1 MVGNKKLID
10 ITMEFPNSACDI
22 KNLNAIGN
30 GKKDLIKLADE
41 AGLTDSRSL
50 EDYAQFIKKYSDAID
65 LRKYLLF
72 QYYNYENTDLNMN
85 KINKAKAQIR
95 ELLSGEP
102 NTTVYFLEE
111 RDGLLD
117 IDEHSIYEIFG
128 KKEPKK
134 DIETKYE
141 KIFEDRKL
149 FMDLAGILMLSDLKK
164 ILPKNLAEQI
174 SFKSISN
181 AMTKSLDI
189 ESATEDNQ
197 EYRLNVTKEVISS
210 LEKFKDKIDIE
221 KWLLIAGYRFKS
233 SLEKHY
239 HNEKISEDEIR
250 IINYYYNRLAQISS
264 LLGDSKKVKFKGKLE
279 NGTDQFEH
287 VSISARDLGMSVAN
301 LRKKVTPNNFELQED
316 SLKGLEESDISLNKL
331 FKKVKE
337 PQELLGDDESVE
349 IGKLDKYRVNFIS
362 PDEKKKIFYAYE
374 EKPIAYRGTKGKAYE
389 GYGVFI
395 YPKKKFA
402 MLECFFKK
410 DKDGKKKFAY
420 DTATVI
426 VPIEKLEDVL
436 KSREKLEK
444 IPLAKELKVPSGE
457 KAETVKY
464 AEHERL
470 ERNVKH
476 KRIEQRRPIRIY
488 HTANWK
494 KRIDGILSGKVN
506 PFLISIVASGK
517 KRTKEKAKQ
526 DKEKEFVQNMSK

>member
-50 EDYAQFIKKYSDAID
+50 EDYAQFIKKYSEAID
-65 LRKYLLF
+65 LRRYLLF

-164 ILPKNLAEQI
+164 ILPQNLAEQI

-233 SLEKHY
+233 NLEKHY

-287 VSISARDLGMSVAN
+287 VSISARDLGISVAN
-301 LRKKVTPNNFELQED
+301 LRKKVTPNNFELQKD

-331 FKKVKE
+331 FIWLI
-337 PQELLGDDESVE
+337 Q
-349 IGKLDKYRVNFIS
+349 
-362 PDEKKKIFYAYE
+362 
-374 EKPIAYRGTKGKAYE
+374 
-389 GYGVFI
+389 
-395 YPKKKFA
+395 
-402 MLECFFKK
+402 
-410 DKDGKKKFAY
+410 
-420 DTATVI
+420 
-426 VPIEKLEDVL
+426 
-436 KSREKLEK
+436 
-444 IPLAKELKVPSGE
+444 
-457 KAETVKY
+457 
-464 AEHERL
+464 
-470 ERNVKH
+470 
-476 KRIEQRRPIRIY
+476 
-488 HTANWK
+488 
-494 KRIDGILSGKVN
+494 LS
-506 PFLISIVASGK
+506 FL
-517 KRTKEKAKQ
+517 
-526 DKEKEFVQNMSK
+526 

>member
-1 MVGNKKLID
+1 MIGNKKLVD
-10 ITMEFPNSACDI
+10 ILKLFPNSACDL
-22 KNLNAIGN
+22 KNLNAISN
-30 GKKDLIKLADE
+30 GRKDLIKIAE
-41 AGLTDSRSL
+41 AEGLTNNRTL
-50 EDYAQFIKKYSDAID
+50 QAYEQFIKKHSDLID
-65 LRKYLLF
+65 LRRYLLF
-72 QYYNYENTDLNMN
+72 QYFNYDTPDLNRN
-85 KINKAKAQIR
+85 VINNAKEQIK

-111 RDGLLD
+111 RDGLLE
-117 IDEHSIYEIFG
+117 IDEHSIDEVLGIKKP
-128 KKEPKK
+128 KKEI
-134 DIETKYE
+134 DTKYE
-141 KIFEDRKL
+141 KIFVDKKFLR
-149 FMDLAGILMLSDLKK
+149 DLIGTLMLSDLNK
-164 ILPKNLAEQI
+164 ILPKHLAEQI

-181 AMTKSLDI
+181 AVAKSSDI
-189 ESATEDNQ
+189 NLATEDNQ
-197 EYRLNVTKEVISS
+197 EYRLNVTNEVIRDM
-210 LEKFKDKIDIE
+210 EKFKDKIDIE

-233 SLEKHY
+233 NLEKHY

-287 VSISARDLGMSVAN
+287 VSISARDLGISVAN

-331 FKKVKE
+331 FKKVQE

-349 IGKLDKYRVNFIS
+349 IGKLEKYRVNFIS
-362 PDEKKKIFYAYE
+362 PDEKKKMFYDYE

-526 DKEKEFVQNMSK
+526 DKEKEFVQNMLK